1 MAQTVLSLWGI
12 KKPASE
18 QQFTEKVPTPPT
30 PPHTQS
36 MMVSLKVQPEKLVS
50 IKPKTHSFFQKRKY
64 HSQNQNKAAKKPA
77 QFYASA
83 PWPKSHVLLQ
93 DSPVTEKL
101 ARRLK
106 SSSFRVIGDRYN
118 VYSHVLR
125 PIIGNRRVREP
136 KRRLFTEQSLG
147 DLVQENKGKLM
158 NYLNQQMLLKDAFD
172 RGTYEHAMWTDKYAP
187 KSPELH
193 FNPKQATRIQKW
205 LKTQF
210 SELRNRPQNAV
221 FGRSRKTSLDG
232 FEVPDDDKAHIKP
245 FLVCIGPH
253 GAGKTSAVYCA
264 CNSLKGFVLESNATV
279 KRTGIHVRE
288 LLSGITQSHA
298 VHGATSRQ
306 NCVVL
311 FEEIDTLDEEDA
323 NFWPTLRDFARNTK
337 RPIILTCNSADN
349 LPASLINDDTS
360 SFIYLDAPHVVFAV
374 DICWHIAL
382 CEGHLLDRSQVA
394 KVVLIHQGD
403 IRKSL
408 THLQFWCQ
416 MGVGGQLAAVEWL
429 AKQHEM
435 KHYKRVVSEN
445 TFIEQPYV
453 KTLGSEPESFAR
465 LLTESEQQSLQDA
478 SPSPLLENPIYLRNA
493 RRKSL
498 PLYKIFDDNYE
509 WPSESPEKL
518 TLELYPYLRDVASS
532 DLERM
537 KIAYHHKRLSRRS
550 LASFGIKRN
559 FFKDPELI
567 LSTFP
572 SVSDH
577 DSEAT
582 ETDSSQST

>member
-1 MAQTVLSLWGI
+1 
-12 KKPASE
+12 
-18 QQFTEKVPTPPT
+18 
-30 PPHTQS
+30 
-36 MMVSLKVQPEKLVS
+36 
-50 IKPKTHSFFQKRKY
+50 
-64 HSQNQNKAAKKPA
+64 
-77 QFYASA
+77 
-83 PWPKSHVLLQ
+83 
-93 DSPVTEKL
+93 
-101 ARRLK
+101 
-106 SSSFRVIGDRYN
+106 
-118 VYSHVLR
+118 
-125 PIIGNRRVREP
+125 
-136 KRRLFTEQSLG
+136 
-147 DLVQENKGKLM
+147 
-158 NYLNQQMLLKDAFD
+158 
-172 RGTYEHAMWTDKYAP
+172 
-187 KSPELH
+187 
-193 FNPKQATRIQKW
+193 
-205 LKTQF
+205 
-210 SELRNRPQNAV
+210 
-221 FGRSRKTSLDG
+221 
-232 FEVPDDDKAHIKP
+232 
-245 FLVCIGPH
+245 
-253 GAGKTSAVYCA
+253 
-264 CNSLKGFVLESNATV
+264 
-279 KRTGIHVRE
+279 
-288 LLSGITQSHA
+288 
-298 VHGATSRQ
+298 
-306 NCVVL
+306 
-311 FEEIDTLDEEDA
+311 
-323 NFWPTLRDFARNTK
+323 
-337 RPIILTCNSADN
+337 
-349 LPASLINDDTS
+349 
-360 SFIYLDAPHVVFAV
+360 
-374 DICWHIAL
+374 
-382 CEGHLLDRSQVA
+382 
-394 KVVLIHQGD
+394 
-403 IRKSL
+403 
-408 THLQFWCQ
+408 

-537 KIAYHHKRLSRRS
+537 KTAYHHKRLSRRS